1 MIKVFFEDCDLEEYV
16 LEGRSKI
23 KPYKDY
29 AKIKKFT
36 SSLQTVIE
44 VIRSVNNASELQNF
58 SFLKYEKLKHGL
70 SGLSSV
76 RVMNNRVERLIFRET
91 EEGIVITILELDNTH
106 YGNKK

>member
-1 MIKVFFEDCDLEEYV
+1 V
-16 LEGRSKI
+16 LEGRSRI

-29 AKIKKFT
+29 AKNKKFT
-36 SSLQTVIE
+36 LNLQTVIE
-44 VIRSVNNASELQNF
+44 TMRSVNNASELVNF
-58 SFLKYEKLKHGL
+58 SYLKYEKLKHGL

-76 RVMNNRVERLIFRET
+76 RIMSNRVERLIFRET